1 VSPDGPQMG
10 GESGGTLNL
19 EPQKM
24 AVEDIENA

>member
-1 VSPDGPQMG
+1 MG